1 MPGLEENLAREM
13 AKMKM
18 EKEKNQRELEK
29 ICQESPELR
38 ELQNKIKSA
47 YLNKERATQVTESQY
62 RKQAEVVS
70 NATFLYS
77 VSCILFSQFI
87 FFCVFTFES
96 NGYHVGNRRSN
107 GEGNAKE
114 EGT

>member
-70 NATFLYS
+70 NATF
-77 VSCILFSQFI
+77 I
-87 FFCVFTFES
+87 FYIMHTFFLNS
-96 NGYHVGNRRSN
+96 FFLLCFYLRV
-107 GEGNAKE
+107 
-114 EGT
+114 